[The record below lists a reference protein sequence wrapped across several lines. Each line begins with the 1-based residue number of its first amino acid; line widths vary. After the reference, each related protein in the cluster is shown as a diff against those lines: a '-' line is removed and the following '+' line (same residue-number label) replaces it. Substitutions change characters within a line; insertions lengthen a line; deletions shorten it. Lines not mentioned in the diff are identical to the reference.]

1 MDAQQF
7 LAEFGHIA
15 NAPDGVA
22 RLRELVLQLAIS
34 GRLVPPDGNETPI
47 RESIERAGE
56 QRRQYEQDN
65 GLRPTHNRKLASAI
79 PYSIPQHWQWEALE
93 NLALYIQRGKSP
105 KYAESGKVRVVSQKC
120 VQWAAFDVTPARY
133 IADDSLHAYGD
144 ERFLRGGDLLWNSTG
159 TGTVGRVAICE
170 TQQETYCVAD
180 SHVTVVRLSDTVL
193 PRYLW
198 CVIAS
203 PWIQMRFQPTHP
215 DSLVSGTTQQVEFS
229 TSSARSLPIPV
240 PPLDEQTRIVAKIDE
255 LMSLCDKL
263 EDEQQKRRKLQNTLR
278 QTTLQAVAK
287 AQSPHEL
294 QTSWARLEANFG
306 RLFSAPE
313 DVDEAIAELKNLAV
327 RGLLAEGIAQD
338 LDIEKIKSDCQA
350 LRNEY
355 TASGL
360 MRKQKLVA
368 MAETETSYPPHWVTV
383 AFDEVAIVIGGVTKG
398 RDLRGRETL
407 ICQYLS
413 VANVQRGYFKLDEL
427 KTIQIAKDEL
437 EKYKVAK
444 GDLLITEGG
453 DWDKVGR
460 TAIWPGGIDDCL
472 HQNHVFKARV
482 PSDLL
487 LNEWVELVFNS
498 GIGRDYFAGASKQT
512 TNLASINMTQ
522 LRSFPLP
529 IPPTTEQRAIL
540 SRLSELTQLCVE
552 WRKLLVRRQEMSSL
566 LAQATVASLTGI
578 DLVTEE
584 EVVKVPQTELI
595 SRLRLGQAPSIKD
608 QAPLASI
615 LARHKGELATQDLWQ
630 RSTLEIDAFYAQ
642 LKTEVAH
649 GWIEEPVLFKLRDD
663 LDLEKI
669 PESDAVLSRLLKSNN
684 EGMYQRDLLK
694 IYGEN
699 ERQFRDQLNK
709 EISFGFIRIVSAS
722 NVQLVDA

>member
-15 NAPDGVA
+15 NAPGGVA
-22 RLRELVLQLAIS
+22 RLRELILQLALT
-34 GRLVPPDGNETPI
+34 GRLVDQRPEDSNVDNALAELSRQRQALLLEQNLPPTRKHKNLEAPEGWFQIPGSWRWEFLGYLSLWPLKDGDWI
-47 RESIERAGE
+47 ESKDQDPHGDVRIVQLADVGQGTFKNRSQRNLTSEKAADLGCYFLKQNDVLIARLPDPLGRA
-56 QRRQYEQDN
+56 
-65 GLRPTHNRKLASAI
+65 
-79 PYSIPQHWQWEALE
+79 
-93 NLALYIQRGKSP
+93 
-105 KYAESGKVRVVSQKC
+105 C
-120 VQWAAFDVTPARY
+120 VFP
-133 IADDSLHAYGD
+133 GD
-144 ERFLRGGDLLWNSTG
+144 IKRS
-159 TGTVGRVAICE
+159 
-170 TQQETYCVAD
+170 
-180 SHVTVVRLSDTVL
+180 VTVVD
-193 PRYLW
+193 
-198 CVIAS
+198 IAVCRCS
-203 PWIQMRFQPTHP
+203 SEIVQPKFLMNCINAP
-215 DSLVSGTTQQVEFS
+215 SVRKLIESWAVGTTRQRVA
-229 TSSARSLPIPV
+229 TGKLGAIPLPVAPIE
-240 PPLDEQTRIVAKIDE
+240 EQTRIVAKVDE
-255 LMSLCDKL
+255 LMALCDKL
-263 EDEQQKRRKLQNTLR
+263 EDDQQKRRKLQNTLR
-278 QTTLQAVAK
+278 QATLQAVAK

-294 QTSWARLEANFG
+294 QASWARLEANFG

-355 TASGL
+355 NASGL

-368 MAETETSYPPHWVTV
+368 MAEPETSYPPHWVTA

-413 VANVQRGYFKLDEL
+413 VANVQRGYFKLDDL

-529 IPPTTEQRAIL
+529 IPPTSEQRAIL

-584 EVVKVPQTELI
+584 EAVKVPQTELI

-608 QAPLASI
+608 QAPLATI
-615 LARHKGELATQDLWQ
+615 LARHNGELATQDLWQ

-642 LKTEVAH
+642 LKIEVAH
-649 GWIEEPVLFKLRDD
+649 GWIEDPSYELDESAPDGPKKYPHGSLVAKVLTK
-663 LDLEKI
+663 E
-669 PESDAVLSRLLKSNN
+669 DA
-684 EGMYQRDLLK
+684 
-694 IYGEN
+694 
-699 ERQFRDQLNK
+699 
-709 EISFGFIRIVSAS
+709 
-722 NVQLVDA
+722 